1 MYIIY
6 LLLALLTGMTISI
19 QGVINST
26 GASIIGLPAMLAFLS
41 FVQAVPSL
49 TYILIKKPAYG
60 VAGSF
65 IRGWKWFLMSGLFA
79 AATVILMTLSITKI
93 GTLTAFVLVILGQII
108 SSAIADHFGLFGI
121 ERKPI
126 NKMKLISMMIIFA
139 GVALLVMS
147 DLGDN
152 VAFIFN
158 FEPGQIKSFKG

>member
-6 LLLALLTGMTISI
+6 LLLALLTGMIISI

-41 FVQAVPSL
+41 FVQAVPAL
-49 TYILIKKPAYG
+49 IYILIKKPAHG

-65 IRGWKWFLMSGLFA
+65 IRGWKWFLMSGLVA
-79 AATVILMTLSITKI
+79 ALTVILMTLSITKI

-108 SSAIADHFGLFGI
+108 ASATADHFGLFGI

-126 NKMKLISMMIIFA
+126 NKMKLISMMIIFV

-147 DLGDN
+147 DLGNN
-152 VAFIFN
+152 VA
-158 FEPGQIKSFKG
+158 PVLTSARQ